1 MMYQICLIFGNAVDE
16 VATFVDAVAVGVK
29 VVAANIN
36 VAASAAETITR
47 ELLLEALEVVRNAF
61 MILVMLEANSGNM

>member
-1 MMYQICLIFGNAVDE
+1 MYQMCLIFGNAVDE
-16 VATFVDAVAVGVK
+16 VVTFVDAVAVGVK

-36 VAASAAETITR
+36 VAANAAETITR

-61 MILVMLEANSGNM
+61 MILVMQEANSWNM

>member
-1 MMYQICLIFGNAVDE
+1 MYQMCLIFGNAVDE
-16 VATFVDAVAVGVK
+16 VVTFVDAVAVGVK

-36 VAASAAETITR
+36 VAANAAETITR

>member
-1 MMYQICLIFGNAVDE
+1 MYQMCLIFGNAVDE

-29 VVAANIN
+29 VVTANIN
-36 VAASAAETITR
+36 VAANAAETIMR

-61 MILVMLEANSGNM
+61 MILVMLEANSGNV